1 MPKPRGG
8 IMRSKRGALTA
19 DEARIV
25 KALLAKGWRN
35 QDIQA
40 LVNFGRKATVN
51 GGRITGVKQSKT
63 IEPAENDAVEF
74 FLRKKK
80 SYDPRTGLNLFDD
93 ERLIR
98 AREAMALAVQIF
110 NSPTLNFKTEVFAV
124 LVNVAW
130 TYLLHEVYIRKGE
143 TVIAPQTGHAWLLS
157 QMIDRPD
164 CPLTAGM
171 KKNLSSIK
179 AIRDEVE
186 HTLLGKSDHK
196 WLPLYQA
203 CCLNFDKVMR
213 ELFGEELSLQNEL
226 GFALQ
231 FAQLSMEH
239 MTTIHKY
246 DVPEHIEALDAR
258 LKEGMTEDEL
268 GDLDYQFRVV
278 YTLDSASKSQ
288 SHIHFINPGTEE
300 GAEIHNILVRYKSAD
315 ETHPYKPN
323 QVAPLVSQ
331 RSGKTFTRRN
341 QTQAWLKFG
350 VRPRPGAAQPAATT
364 KLFCVYHP
372 AHKDYTY
379 SEEWVNFLVNQIAT
393 DEGFANIRSQNV

>member
-1 MPKPRGG
+1 MS
-8 IMRSKRGALTA
+8 RSRRGALTG
-19 DEARIV
+19 DEAKIV
-25 KALLAKGWRN
+25 KALLGKGWRN

-51 GGRITGVKQSKT
+51 SGRITGVKQSKT
-63 IEPAENDAVEF
+63 IEPADNDAVEF

-93 ERLIR
+93 ERLMR

-130 TYLLHEVYIRKGE
+130 TYLLHEFFLRKGM
-143 TVIAPQTGHAWLLS
+143 TVIEENGNAWLLS
-157 QMIDRPD
+157 QMTARTD
-164 CPLTAGM
+164 CPLTVGM
-171 KKNLSSIK
+171 KKNLASLK
-179 AIRDEVE
+179 TIRDAVE
-186 HTLLGKSDHK
+186 HTLLGKSDQK
-196 WLPLYQA
+196 WLSLFQA

-213 ELFGEELSLQNEL
+213 EHFGEELSLQHEL
-226 GFALQ
+226 AFALQ
-231 FAQLSMEH
+231 FARLSVDQIV
-239 MTTIHKY
+239 TLHKY

-288 SHIHFINPGTEE
+288 SHIHFISPGSEE

-323 QVAPLVSQ
+323 QVAPIVSQ
-331 RSGKTFTRRN
+331 RSGKKFTHRN

-350 VRPRPGAAQPAATT
+350 VRPRTGAAHPEATT
-364 KLFCVYHP
+364 KSYCVYHP

-379 SEEWVNFLVNQIAT
+379 SEDWVAFLVNQVAT
-393 DEGFANIRSQNV
+393 EEGFANIRLQKV